1 MGRLFRVGVPDESV
15 MQSGECLALARL
27 ERTARGLGNR
37 CSIHLSY
44 RALYRH
50 SRMAGCARTQ
60 GVPKK

>member
-44 RALYRH
+44 RAIQPGHPGRAESL
-50 SRMAGCARTQ
+50 RT
-60 GVPKK
+60 PKK